1 MTDKRYYNLILF
13 HIALAFVV
21 WLFIPLAKVVALVV
35 LGGGAY
41 YVIKNQNRN
50 NEALTVA
57 AYITGIEVFLRATE
71 GVPIYEFGKYG
82 VIGVIIIGMFYR
94 GFSKTA
100 FPMWLYLLALVP
112 AFILAFVVLNPDAE
126 QRKVISFVISG
137 PACLGVCGLYT
148 YQRKVTYEQFQ
159 EILLAL
165 LLPIISLTTYV
176 ILFNP
181 SVRDIVSSTDS
192 DGRLSGGFGPNQ
204 VSTVFGLGAFILIN
218 RALLR
223 SANTQMMLINVA
235 IAAIVVFRAIVTFSR
250 GGVFTAIAMILI
262 FLLIL
267 FFRLNVNARVKLT
280 RLFFWL
286 IVGSIGIWGYSLLQ
300 TKGLIGNRY
309 ANKDALGRV
318 KESKLTGRE
327 ELAQTE
333 LQAFFDNPI
342 LGAGVGKTMELRL
355 EQTGNDAA
363 SHNELTRLLGEHGA
377 FGVLILI
384 LLVVTP
390 LILHIGNK
398 ENFFMLPLL
407 IFWALTINHAAM
419 RIAAPAFVYSLT
431 LLYVNIPF
439 LAKKKRFAKS

>member
-1 MTDKRYYNLILF
+1 MKS
-13 HIALAFVV
+13 
-21 WLFIPLAKVVALVV
+21 
-35 LGGGAY
+35 
-41 YVIKNQNRN
+41 
-50 NEALTVA
+50 
-57 AYITGIEVFLRATE
+57 AT
-71 GVPIYEFGKYG
+71 
-82 VIGVIIIGMFYR
+82 
-94 GFSKTA
+94 
-100 FPMWLYLLALVP
+100 
-112 AFILAFVVLNPDAE
+112 
-126 QRKVISFVISG
+126 
-137 PACLGVCGLYT
+137 
-148 YQRKVTYEQFQ
+148 
-159 EILLAL
+159 
-165 LLPIISLTTYV
+165 
-176 ILFNP
+176 
-181 SVRDIVSSTDS
+181 
-192 DGRLSGGFGPNQ
+192 
-204 VSTVFGLGAFILIN
+204 
-218 RALLR
+218 
-223 SANTQMMLINVA
+223 TQMMLINVA
-235 IAAIVVFRAIVTFSR
+235 IAAVVVFRAIVTFSR

-267 FFRLNVNARVKLT
+267 FFRVNVNARVKLT

-286 IVGSIGIWGYSLLQ
+286 VVGSMGIWGYSLLQ

-318 KESKLTGRE
+318 KESKFTGRE

-333 LQAFFDNPI
+333 LQAFYDNPI

-390 LILHIGNK
+390 LILHIGNR

-439 LAKKKRFAKS
+439 LAKKKRIATG

>member
-1 MTDKRYYNLILF
+1 MTEKRYYNLILF

-21 WLFIPLAKVVALVV
+21 WLFIPLAKVVALAV

-57 AYITGIEVFLRATE
+57 AYITGIEVFLRATQ

-137 PACLGVCGLYT
+137 PVCLGICGLYT
-148 YQRKVTYEQFQ
+148 YQRKVSYDQFQ

-181 SVRDIVSSTDS
+181 SVRDIVSGTDS

-218 RALLR
+218 RALLK
-223 SANTQMMLINVA
+223 SASTQMMLINVA
-235 IAAIVVFRAIVTFSR
+235 IAAVVVFRAIVTFSR

-262 FLLIL
+262 FLLII
-267 FFRLNVNARVKLT
+267 FFRVNVNARVKLT

-286 IVGSIGIWGYSLLQ
+286 VVGSMGIWGYSLLQ

-318 KESKLTGRE
+318 KESKFTGRE

-333 LQAFFDNPI
+333 LQAFYDNPI
-342 LGAGVGKTMELRL
+342 LGAGVAKTMELRL

-390 LILHIGNK
+390 VILHLGNK

-439 LAKKKRFAKS
+439 LTKKKRIARG